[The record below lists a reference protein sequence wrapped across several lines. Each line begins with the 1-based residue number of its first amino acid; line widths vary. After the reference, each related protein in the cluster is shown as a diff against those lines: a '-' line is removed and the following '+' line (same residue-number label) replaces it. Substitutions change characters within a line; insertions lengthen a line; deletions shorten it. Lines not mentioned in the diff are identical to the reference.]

1 MMEIDAEMLEALFK
15 HATEG
20 IIVSSRGGDIVMANP
35 TAERQFGYDTGELLG
50 KTIEQLVPRDV
61 TAIHA
66 KLREGYVQNPHPRS
80 MGQGKDLYALRKDG
94 SVFPVEISLS
104 YFKAA
109 EREYVMSFIVDIT
122 PRKVQDEHIRNL
134 NKELEQRVSDRTR
147 ALAKANQDL
156 AMSKS
161 ELTVALA
168 KEKELNELKSRF
180 VTTASHEF
188 RTPLAA
194 ILSSASLIDRYANE
208 DDKEKRQKHIGRIKS
223 MVGDLTEILND
234 FLSIGKLEE
243 GIVRN
248 NPESLEMVS
257 FLENIMD
264 GMRSI
269 LKEGQQIDFQCTHSK
284 IQVSLDPLLLKNI
297 FINLL
302 SNAIK
307 YSPPDKPIVLKLETA
322 DDTLSIQIKDSGIG
336 IPEEDQEHIFE
347 RFFRAKNSTNIQGT
361 GLGLNITRRYVEL
374 MGGSIALESSLDCGT
389 TFLLKLPKHADDE
402 SHHMI

>member
-1 MMEIDAEMLEALFK
+1 MEIDAEMLDALFK

-35 TAERQFGYDTGELLG
+35 TAEKQFGYDLGELIG
-50 KTIEQLVPRDV
+50 KRIEQLVPRDISG
-61 TAIHA
+61 IHA
-66 KLREGYVQNPHPRS
+66 KLREGYVQNPHPRA

-122 PRKVQDEHIRNL
+122 LRKQQDEHIRNL
-134 NKELEQRVSDRTR
+134 NKELEQRVSDRTQ
-147 ALAKANQDL
+147 ALAKANQEL
-156 AMSKS
+156 ASS
-161 ELTVALA
+161 QTELTVALA

-194 ILSSASLIDRYANE
+194 ILSSASLIDRYENH
-208 DDKEKRQKHIGRIKS
+208 DDKEKRQKHIVRIKS
-223 MVGDLTEILND
+223 MVGNLTEILND

-248 NPESLEMVS
+248 NPEPLELVS
-257 FLENIMD
+257 FFGTVMD
-264 GMRSI
+264 EMK
-269 LKEGQQIDFQCTHSK
+269 LLFKEGQYIDFQPSALSIH
-284 IQVSLDPLLLKNI
+284 VALDPMLLKNVL
-297 FINLL
+297 INLL

-307 YSPPDKPIVLKLETA
+307 YSPPDKPIALTIDAV
-322 DDTLSIQIKDSGIG
+322 DNILSIHIKDNGIG
-336 IPEEDQEHIFE
+336 IPEEDQVHIFE
-347 RFFRAKNSTNIQGT
+347 RFYRAKNSTNIQGT
-361 GLGLNITRRYVEL
+361 GLGLNITKKYVEL
-374 MGGSIALESSLDCGT
+374 MDGTISLESSLDSGT
-389 TFLLKLPKHADDE
+389 SFLVKIPMRTNDQNHTLG
-402 SHHMI
+402 